1 LTWQGG
7 IILLPLNFSPKA
19 IRVADR
25 FHVNGYIMDALNEV
39 RRRVSKEL
47 SAQARANLRRN
58 KHLLNKRNDSLNQ
71 MQHQQL
77 EQLLAYS
84 SDLKAVYELKEM
96 LIDWYDLSFNH
107 QSALEGYTT
116 WLRKGHSLNIPEVKN
131 ALKTFENWQTEIVN
145 YHLCRFTNGIVE
157 GRNAKIKS
165 LQRRRFFLR
174 NRTFY
179 EALIFIECN
188 YELASY
194 KLKQMLG

>member
-1 LTWQGG
+1 
-7 IILLPLNFSPKA
+7 
-19 IRVADR
+19 
-25 FHVNGYIMDALNEV
+25 MDALNEV

-47 SAQARANLRRN
+47 SPHARTNLRRN
-58 KHLLNKRNDSLNQ
+58 KHLLNKRNDSLNEIQ
-71 MQHQQL
+71 QQQL
-77 EQLLAYS
+77 EELIAYS
-84 SDLKAVYELKEM
+84 PDLKDVYSLKEM

-107 QSALEGYTT
+107 QSALVGYKS
-116 WLRKGHSLNIPEVKN
+116 WLKKGHALNIPEVEN

-179 EALIFIECN
+179 DALIFIECN
-188 YELASY
+188 NELASY
-194 KLKQMLG
+194 KLNLMAS